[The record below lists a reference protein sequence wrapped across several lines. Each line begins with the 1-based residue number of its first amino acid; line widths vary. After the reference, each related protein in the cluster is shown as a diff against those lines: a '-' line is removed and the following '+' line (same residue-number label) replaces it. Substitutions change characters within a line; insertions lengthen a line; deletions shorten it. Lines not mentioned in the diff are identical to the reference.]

1 MKTRAEVNELENR
14 KIIKNNKIIEFI
26 VPSNATK
33 KLVFWKHHK
42 IDKSLARWKKKKEK
56 SQINSIMNE
65 PGNVMTDPIE
75 E

>member
-14 KIIKNNKIIEFI
+14 KIIETINE
-26 VPSNATK
+26 TK
-33 KLVFWKHHK
+33 KLVFWKHHE

-56 SQINSIMNE
+56 SQINSTMNE

>member
-1 MKTRAEVNELENR
+1 MKQ
-14 KIIKNNKIIEFI
+14 
-26 VPSNATK
+26 K

-42 IDKSLARWKKKKEK
+42 IDKSSAGLKKKKEK

-75 E
+75 EQGNTMHINLTT

>member
-1 MKTRAEVNELENR
+1 MKTRAEINELENR
-14 KIIKNNKIIEFI
+14 KIIETINE
-26 VPSNATK
+26 TK

-42 IDKSLARWKKKKEK
+42 IDKSSAGLKKKKAK

-65 PGNVMTDPIE
+65 PGNVMTGPIE